1 IILFQRKYLHA
12 KDLNDAL
19 IDMHQNKRFGKLV
32 FYLEACESVK
42 EREKMR
48 VNMHVVSDRDVPVYM
63 LQANIKNANNDADRQ
78 RYTEELKSLLNERQS
93 VDKHMTDYVNSI
105 QHLLTVDS
113 NAILNTKQELNNR
126 ECYRKFVDNSH
137 DNCFNMNQN
146 PYVLGKLYI
155 FVNICEEMRESS
167 DADINAVNQ
176 LLIQYCQQN
185 VDNKY
190 SQIIE

>member
-1 IILFQRKYLHA
+1 
-12 KDLNDAL
+12 
-19 IDMHQNKRFGKLV
+19 MHQNKRFGKLV
-32 FYLEACESVK
+32 FYLEACESDINVYAITSSTPTK
-42 EREKMR
+42 MSGKMYPDKYYHTTIGSFFAHYWLLNDEQVDLNKETLQQQFDYIYKWTNTPGQEREKVIIYR
-48 VNMHVVSDRDVPVYM
+48 R
-63 LQANIKNANNDADRQ
+63 IKKQ
-78 RYTEELKSLLNERQS
+78 Y
-93 VDKHMTDYVNSI
+93 VDKHMTEYVNSI

-126 ECYRKFVDNSH
+126 ECYRKLVDNSH

-176 LLIQYCQQN
+176 LLIQY
-185 VDNKY
+185 
-190 SQIIE
+190 